1 MSPRVYKFALL
12 TCLYIA
18 QGLPFGFF
26 MQSLPVLLRNRGMS
40 LEVIG
45 FSTILVLPWAFKFLW
60 APVLDKWGKRRTWI
74 LVNNLAA
81 VALLLL
87 LASFS
92 LERLVSEQITVLF
105 AGFFILNL
113 FSATQD
119 IATDGLAVNLLNENE
134 RGFGNGIQ
142 VAGYRVGMIL
152 GGGLLLAWFTVL
164 GWQYSLC
171 ILAAILL
178 AVTIPIVMFS
188 EVDHHREQ
196 ENLGIKDFIGFIKL
210 PHLTLWLAI
219 VLTYKFGEHFASAMI
234 RPLLIDQ
241 QWSVEQ
247 IALVLGSVGFAAGLA
262 GALVGGL
269 LVNRLGRYNALLSFG
284 VIQAGAVAIWAIVP
298 LGFNNSIVVYS
309 LSALEHFA
317 GGLATAALF
326 TVMMDH
332 CRRQCAGSDYT
343 FQASIVVFMNMIAAA
358 ASGVFAARF
367 GYGTHFVVA
376 GFFGLL
382 SLPLVMRYRAY
393 LSRVQTPTV
402 AVAFE
407 PQ

>member
-26 MQSLPVLLRNRGMS
+26 MQSLPVLLRNQGMS

-74 LVNNLAA
+74 IANNLGA
-81 VALLLL
+81 VAFLLLL
-87 LASFS
+87 SFFS
-92 LERLVSEQITVLF
+92 LEKLVTEQMLMLF
-105 AGFFILNL
+105 AGFLVLNF

-119 IATDGLAVNLLNENE
+119 IATDGLAVNLLDENE

-152 GGGLLLAWFTVL
+152 GGGLLLAWFALL
-164 GWQYSLC
+164 GWQYSLW

-178 AVTIPIVMFS
+178 TVTIPIATFS
-188 EVDHHREQ
+188 EADHHRQQ
-196 ENLGIKDFIGFIKL
+196 ENLGLKDFIAFIKL
-210 PHLTLWLAI
+210 PHLTLWLLI
-219 VLTYKFGEHFASAMI
+219 VLTYKFGEHFANAMI

-241 QWSVEQ
+241 QLDVEQ
-247 IALVLGSVGFAAGLA
+247 IALILGSVGFTAGLA
-262 GALVGGL
+262 GALAGGL
-269 LVNRLGRYNALLSFG
+269 LVNRLGRFNALLSFG
-284 VIQAGAVAIWAIVP
+284 IIQAGAVAIWAIVP
-298 LGFNNSIVVYS
+298 LGFNDAVTVYS
-309 LSALEHFA
+309 LSGLEHFA

-332 CRRQCAGSDYT
+332 CRAQCAGSDYT
-343 FQASIVVFMNMIAAA
+343 FQASIVVFMNMVAAA

-367 GYGTHFVVA
+367 GYSAHFALA
-376 GFFGLL
+376 GVFGLL
-382 SLPLVMRYRAY
+382 ALPLVIRYRTY
-393 LSRVQTPTV
+393 LLQPQTKPV
-402 AVAFE
+402 AMAVE
-407 PQ
+407 T